1 MGAMKMTFKSIQE
14 GSRGN
19 LARDRGEKVYAKDNE
34 GLRKRLSETLGRRV
48 ESEVRRTGNGELL
61 NLKSETNGT
70 EFDIHKEVDG
80 QLFHD
85 VFGVVMG
92 YTKIGDEYLV
102 VTMVSNRK
110 KSLNDQSLHITK
122 KNRQGPSRVMPL

>member
-1 MGAMKMTFKSIQE
+1 MKMTFKPIQE

-34 GLRKRLSETLGRRV
+34 GLRKRLSETLGRRM

-85 VFGVVMG
+85 VL
-92 YTKIGDEYLV
+92 E
-102 VTMVSNRK
+102 
-110 KSLNDQSLHITK
+110 
-122 KNRQGPSRVMPL
+122 